1 MSECLSRPA
10 AVFLVLA
17 LLLLAG
23 AGASRAEQPDARL
36 QKLAELERQHG
47 GRLGVAML
55 DMRDG
60 SLVSYRGGER
70 FPFCSTFKIILVAKI
85 LHQSVE
91 DLKLLDKRF
100 RITGLDI
107 EKYAPIV
114 SKQIGEEMTVSDLCG
129 AAIMYSDNAATNIL
143 MRHFGGPEAVTS
155 FARSFGDDTFRLD
168 RREPELNTAIPGD
181 PRDTSTPDS
190 MANATRGLLFGNVL
204 PKTKQD
210 VLMHWLLNNTT
221 GNQRIRAGVPSGWAV
236 GDKTGT
242 GDYGTTNDV
251 AVFWPDGGGAV
262 ILAVYYTQDDKDAKA
277 KNEVIASAARI
288 LTHRD

>member
-1 MSECLSRPA
+1 MSGRLPRTFAS
-10 AVFLVLA
+10 FLLLA
-17 LLLLAG
+17 LMLIAG
-23 AGASRAEQPDARL
+23 AGASRAQQPASPL
-36 QKLAELERQHG
+36 QKIAELERQHG

-55 DMRDG
+55 DTRDG

-91 DLKLLDKRF
+91 DPKLLDKRF

-143 MRHFGGPEAVTS
+143 MRHFGGPEAVTA
-155 FARSFGDDTFRLD
+155 FARGLGDDAFRLD
-168 RREPELNTAIPGD
+168 RREPELNTAITGD

-190 MANATRGLLFGNVL
+190 MANAIRSLFFGNVL
-204 PKTKQD
+204 PKIQQD
-210 VLMHWLLNNTT
+210 ILMHWLLNNTT
-221 GNQRIRAGVPSGWAV
+221 GNQRIRAGIPSGWVV

-262 ILAVYYTQDDKDAKA
+262 ILAVYYTQDGKDAKA
-277 KNEVIASAARI
+277 KNEIIASAARI